1 MPRQPA
7 QRRPALEPAGHG
19 WHTPATIG
27 EIPISE
33 TDDALLIGIASEIV
47 TACAAKNHV
56 PAAELLT
63 LVSTVHAALAG
74 FGAPQPAV
82 EPGKPVPAVA
92 VRRSATD
99 DRSVRLEDGKRHRAF
114 KRHLTTCGLTP
125 TEDRANGGLPADR
138 PTVSP
143 THARKR
149 RDLAGSTG
157 FGSTRKAE

>member
-56 PAAELLT
+56 PAAELPT

-82 EPGKPVPAVA
+82 S

-157 FGSTRKAE
+157 LGSLWKAE